1 MDHEMCVHVFGGTSS
16 PSSSNYALKRT
27 CIDGKDQ
34 FGLEAAK
41 ILQNNSYV
49 DYLITSVAQ
58 EDQAIQLIKNVKA
71 MCSSGSFKVAKFL
84 SNNKSVLQSI
94 TKKNRRKDVKDK
106 DLVGDLPSEQALG
119 VLWNTETLNFG
130 FKVTLKQ
137 KPMTRRG
144 LLSIISSVY
153 DPLGLA
159 APFLL
164 QGKSINQEL
173 CRANLGWDEV
183 IPEKIQIQWTKW
195 EKNMKQLESIAVERC
210 YKPTTFGTVME
221 CSLHHFADAC
231 EYGYGQVSYLRLV
244 HNNGR
249 VHCSL
254 MIGKPRVAPL
264 KVMTIPR
271 MELVAGALSVK
282 MSILLKNELRIPVN
296 KEVFWTYSEVV
307 LGYISNESKTFKLFV
322 ADRVELIKDYLDKAQ
337 WHYISSKQNPVDYA
351 S

>member
-1 MDHEMCVHVFGGTSS
+1 MCVHVFGGTSS

-41 ILQNNSYV
+41 TLQNNSYV
-49 DYLITSVAQ
+49 DYLIKSVAQ

-71 MCSSGSFKVAKFL
+71 MCSSGSFKLTKFL
-84 SNNKSVLQSI
+84 SNNKSALQSI
-94 TKKNRRKDVKDK
+94 TKKDRRKGVKDK
-106 DLVGDLPSEQALG
+106 DLVGNLPSEQALG

-144 LLSIISSVY
+144 LLSITRSIY
-153 DPLGLA
+153 EPLGLA
-159 APFLL
+159 APFLFH
-164 QGKSINQEL
+164 GKLLNQEL
-173 CRANLGWDEV
+173 CRTNLGWNEA

-195 EKNMKQLESIAVERC
+195 GKNLKQLEKIAVERS
-210 YKPTTFGTVME
+210 YKPTNCGTLLE
-221 CSLHHFADAC
+221 CSLPNFADAC

-244 HNNGR
+244 DNNGR

-271 MELVAGALSVK
+271 MELVAATLSVK
-282 MSILLKNELRIPVN
+282 MSILLK
-296 KEVFWTYSEVV
+296 K
-307 LGYISNESKTFKLFV
+307 
-322 ADRVELIKDYLDKAQ
+322 
-337 WHYISSKQNPVDYA
+337 
-351 S
+351 

>member
-1 MDHEMCVHVFGGTSS
+1 M
-16 PSSSNYALKRT
+16 
-27 CIDGKDQ
+27 
-34 FGLEAAK
+34 
-41 ILQNNSYV
+41 
-49 DYLITSVAQ
+49 
-58 EDQAIQLIKNVKA
+58 
-71 MCSSGSFKVAKFL
+71 
-84 SNNKSVLQSI
+84 
-94 TKKNRRKDVKDK
+94 
-106 DLVGDLPSEQALG
+106 
-119 VLWNTETLNFG
+119 
-130 FKVTLKQ
+130 
-137 KPMTRRG
+137 
-144 LLSIISSVY
+144 
-153 DPLGLA
+153 
-159 APFLL
+159 
-164 QGKSINQEL
+164 
-173 CRANLGWDEV
+173 
-183 IPEKIQIQWTKW
+183 
-195 EKNMKQLESIAVERC
+195 
-210 YKPTTFGTVME
+210 
-221 CSLHHFADAC
+221 
-231 EYGYGQVSYLRLV
+231 

>member
-1 MDHEMCVHVFGGTSS
+1 MFGGTSL
-16 PSSSNYALKRT
+16 PSCSNYGLKKT
-27 CIDGKDQ
+27 SIDGNNQ

-41 ILQNNSYV
+41 TLQNNFYV
-49 DYLITSVAQ
+49 DDLLKSVAQ
-58 EDQAIQLIKNVKA
+58 EEQAIQLIKNVKV
-71 MCSSGSFKVAKFL
+71 MCLSGGFKLTKFL
-84 SNNKSVLQSI
+84 SNNKRVLQSI
-94 TKKNRRKDVKDK
+94 PEKDRRKGVKDK

-119 VLWNTETLNFG
+119 VLWNTETDNFG

-195 EKNMKQLESIAVERC
+195 EKNMKQLERIAIERC

-244 HNNGR
+244 DKNGR
-249 VHCSL
+249 IHCSL
-254 MIGKPRVAPL
+254 MIGKARVAPL

-271 MELVAGALSVK
+271 MELVAATLSIK
-282 MSILLKNELRIPVN
+282 MSILLRKELEIPVN
-296 KEVFWTYSEVV
+296 KEVFWTDSEVV
-307 LGYISNESKTFKLFV
+307 LGYIRNESKRFKLFV
-322 ADRVELIKDYLDKAQ
+322 AN
-337 WHYISSKQNPVDYA
+337 S
-351 S
+351 